1 MKLGPVEYAV
11 IAFPGVEFSGQI
23 APALADL
30 IERGLIRV
38 VDLVFVRKVLDG
50 MVETVELDALPQ
62 LQAAPFAT
70 LDGEITGL
78 LSDEDI
84 AELAAELPLGSSAMV
99 VVWEDTW
106 AAPLAEAV
114 RANGGQLLARETV
127 PHEIVQAA
135 VRALQDTLA

>member
-1 MKLGPVEYAV
+1 MLLGPVEYAV
-11 IAFPGVEFSGQI
+11 ITFPGVEFSGQI

-30 IERGLIRV
+30 TERGLIRV
-38 VDLVFVRKVLDG
+38 VDLVFLRKVVEG
-50 MVETVELDALPQ
+50 IVETVELDALPQ
-62 LQAAPFAT
+62 TQAAPFAT

-78 LSDEDI
+78 LSDDDI
-84 AELAAELPLGSSAMV
+84 AEIAAELAPGSSAV
-99 VVWEDTW
+99 VIVWEDTW

-127 PHEIVQAA
+127 PHENVQAA